1 METAFNKPPHL
12 LMWMVDILVIAFSLF
27 GIGALLG
34 SIPSSFGNAGDKALT
49 EIPAPALAEKAPAAR
64 AGAAGNQ
71 IEKRMKT
78 TQRYKTTVHFDDGS
92 SRALSATS
100 PQPWKDGDRVQVI
113 DGVKQS

>member
-1 METAFNKPPHL
+1 METAVNKPPHL

-34 SIPSSFGNAGDKALT
+34 SISSSFGNAGDKALAET
-49 EIPAPALAEKAPAAR
+49 PAPALFLQVPAAR

-78 TQRYKTTVHFDDGS
+78 TQRYETTVHFDDGS
-92 SRALSATS
+92 SRVFSATS